1 MDPATIGFQR
11 ALVATLQDASE
22 PLAALHKA
30 RTETLCPLSCPRC
43 GHVAL
48 RTRKAK
54 TRLERTC
61 TRCRT
66 VTYTQLPKAPKSS
79 SARATEHPQPPPS
92 HEEHQAVKAEL
103 QRAPTVSK
111 AQPTSAA
118 KRRKQGLEKLLAQSR
133 QRQAQADAAQR
144 DPFALGL

>member
-11 ALVATLQDASE
+11 ALVATLQSVSE

-43 GHVAL
+43 GHAAI

-66 VTYTQLPKAPKSS
+66 VTYTPLPKAPKRSFT
-79 SARATEHPQPPPS
+79 RVTEGPQLPPS
-92 HEEHQAVKAEL
+92 HEEQQAVKPEL
-103 QRAPTVSK
+103 QRAPAVSK
-111 AQPTSAA
+111 AQPAPAA